1 MDTLWNA
8 NYIKVWLTNFLMN
21 FAFMLIVPLLPLYLA
36 DTFGATK
43 DTIGLVLFGYALAAL
58 CMRPFSGWIVDSFP
72 RKAILLFF
80 LTLTTFFFLGYLAAG
95 SLLLFGLFRTLHGAP
110 FGAMGVSLS
119 TVAVDVL
126 PSSRRTEGIG
136 YYGLS
141 NNIATAI
148 SPTVAILIYA
158 HYPNYNL
165 LFLLCFFVSLL
176 GIILCSTLHLKPFNN
191 QQSSIKN
198 QQSSIKNKGVLS
210 LDRFFLVP
218 AWALFL
224 VMFTLGISYS
234 IMSTYVAIYG
244 REQLGISGGTGA
256 FFGLLAIGL
265 ILSRLTGAKS
275 LRLGLVVRN
284 ANVGFIFSLC
294 GYVIFALSSVGV
306 LSHDIRIACYFL
318 APFIIGLGNGHTWPA
333 FQNMFIN
340 LAEHNQRGTANS
352 TILTSWD
359 LGMGAGMLLGGI
371 LTEYLGYGKAFWVIV
386 LLNAS
391 GAAFYYLFARGHYL
405 RHKLR

>member
-1 MDTLWNA
+1 MYFEKKSYFCSVEPLWNA

-36 DTFGATK
+36 DTYGAGK
-43 DTIGLVLFGYALAAL
+43 DTIGMVLFGYALAAL
-58 CMRPFSGWIVDSFP
+58 CMRPFSGWMVDSFP
-72 RKAILLFF
+72 RKTILVFF
-80 LTLTTFFFLGYLAAG
+80 LALTTFFFLGYIAAG
-95 SLLLFGLFRTLHGAP
+95 SLLMFAIFRTLHGAP

-136 YYGLS
+136 YFGLS

-148 SPTVAILIYA
+148 SPTVAILIFA
-158 HYPNYNL
+158 RYPNYDL
-165 LFLLCFFVSLL
+165 LFLLCFCVSLL
-176 GIILCSTLHLKPFNN
+176 GVILCGTLHLKKSAALSE
-191 QQSSIKN
+191 QRAI
-198 QQSSIKNKGVLS
+198 IS

-244 REQLGISGGTGA
+244 REELGISGGTGA
-256 FFGLLAIGL
+256 FFGLLAVGL

-275 LRLGLVVRN
+275 LRQGLVVRN
-284 ANVGFIFSLC
+284 ANIGFMVSLC
-294 GYVIFALSSVGV
+294 GYVLFALSSVEMRLEWRTV
-306 LSHDIRIACYFL
+306 CYFM
-318 APFIIGLGNGHTWPA
+318 APFIIGLGNGHTWPS

-359 LGMGAGMLLGGI
+359 LGMGAGMLVGGV
-371 LTEYLGYGKAFWVIV
+371 LTEYLGYSRAFWVIV